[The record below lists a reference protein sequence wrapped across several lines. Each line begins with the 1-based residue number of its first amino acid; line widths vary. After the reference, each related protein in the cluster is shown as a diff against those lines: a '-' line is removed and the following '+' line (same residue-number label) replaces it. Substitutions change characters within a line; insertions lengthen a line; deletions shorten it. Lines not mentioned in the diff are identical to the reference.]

1 MGSVLL
7 ILSVSQLSGLALI
20 AVVGGLG
27 RGGDSPNV
35 CTDSIRF
42 MNRLRKTIYP
52 IMSNYAK
59 TCKCFVL

>member
-20 AVVGGLG
+20 AVVGGG
-27 RGGDSPNV
+27 EGGDSPNA